1 MENKTLSINK
11 NKEFRIGLLVALV
24 IIIYLVFHL
33 YSFLKKNEL
42 PIYEVQ
48 PGSIYTVSQTNG
60 MILRKELLVTTE
72 ITGYINFYFSEG
84 TRISKNST
92 VYSIDSDR
100 NMYDKLAGNA
110 AEIKLSGQDLQELK
124 KVLQDNLVNVTTNQV
139 SKARS
144 EIMTGYQRMIDKT
157 LLNQLMEI
165 VKQTGISSNFNV
177 IYSEASGVISYVYD
191 EYTDYSLQD
200 VSKYCFTKDYSAQSL
215 YSTELITANSPV
227 YKIITDDEWQIVVIL
242 DEELYGALAGKDTA
256 TFYLDN
262 DIKVTAPITCFKKED
277 TTFAV
282 LTLDKYMS
290 NYSSKRFI
298 NVKFELEETTGLKI
312 PETAITLKDYYRIPE
327 KYLVAEKQSILVEEY
342 RADTGVVGQKRYPID
357 IFYSENGFV
366 YVDCNDFPKE
376 TYIYDEATGV
386 RVMLYT
392 FITKLEGAYNIN
404 KGYAVF
410 KRIERLKTENGY
422 VIVKRNSISGLSA
435 YDHIALD
442 ASTVI
447 EDAVIY

>member
-200 VSKYCFTKDYSAQSL
+200 VSKYCFTKDYSACSSSFARL
-215 YSTELITANSPV
+215 WICTSTIPLPS
-227 YKIITDDEWQIVVIL
+227 
-242 DEELYGALAGKDTA
+242 
-256 TFYLDN
+256 
-262 DIKVTAPITCFKKED
+262 
-277 TTFAV
+277 
-282 LTLDKYMS
+282 
-290 NYSSKRFI
+290 RFC
-298 NVKFELEETTGLKI
+298 VK
-312 PETAITLKDYYRIPE
+312 PA
-327 KYLVAEKQSILVEEY
+327 
-342 RADTGVVGQKRYPID
+342 
-357 IFYSENGFV
+357 
-366 YVDCNDFPKE
+366 
-376 TYIYDEATGV
+376 
-386 RVMLYT
+386 
-392 FITKLEGAYNIN
+392 
-404 KGYAVF
+404 
-410 KRIERLKTENGY
+410 
-422 VIVKRNSISGLSA
+422 
-435 YDHIALD
+435 
-442 ASTVI
+442 
-447 EDAVIY
+447 